1 MTNWSG
7 FTFLFLGTL
16 LLSTGLQLWLAWRH
30 IRYVS
35 QHRDAVPPAFADDI
49 PLAEHQKA
57 ADYTAAKGRLGYL
70 DLALSVVL
78 LLAWTLGGGLGWLD
92 ALWQQTGWP
101 PLVIGTAVILS
112 MLLINAAVELPL
124 SAYRTF
130 GLEQRFGFNR
140 STPALYVMDLL
151 KGLLVA
157 LALGVP
163 LLLATLWFMQAT
175 GAWWWLWVWA
185 LWQGFTL
192 FITWAYP
199 ALIAPL
205 FNKFSPLTDE
215 MLKSRIE
222 TLLARCGFKSRG
234 VFVMDG
240 SRRSAH
246 GNAYFTGMGNN
257 KRIVFFD
264 TLLDSLTPAQ
274 IEAVLAHELGHFR
287 LRHITKR
294 LLVSAAMSLAALALL
309 GWLAGQAWFY
319 TGLGV
324 AYAAPHL
331 ALLLFM
337 LAGPSFLF
345 LLTPLSAMYS
355 RKHEFEADAYAT
367 EQSDATELAAA
378 LVRLYRDNANTLTP
392 DPIHSAFYDSHPPAP
407 VRIARLQTING

>member
-1 MTNWSG
+1 MSNLHL
-7 FTFLFLGTL
+7 FTLLFIAAL
-16 LLSTGLQLWLAWRH
+16 LLSTGLQIWLAWRQ
-30 IRYVS
+30 IRHVTR
-35 QHRDAVPPAFADDI
+35 QRNTVPPAFAADI

-57 ADYTAAKGRLGYL
+57 ADYTVAKGRLGYL

-78 LLAWTLGGGLGWLD
+78 LLLWTLGGGLAWLD
-92 ALWQQTGWP
+92 ALWQQAGWP
-101 PLVIGTAVILS
+101 PLVAGTAVILS
-112 MLLINAAVELPL
+112 VLLINATLELPL
-124 SAYRTF
+124 SVYRTF

-140 STPALYVMDLL
+140 NTPALFVMDLL

-157 LALGVP
+157 LALGIP

-175 GAWWWLWVWA
+175 GVWWWLWVWA

-192 FITWAYP
+192 FLTWAYP

-205 FNKFSPLTDE
+205 FNKFSPLADDN
-215 MLKSRIE
+215 LKSRIE
-222 TLLARCGFKSRG
+222 ILLARCGFKSRG

-294 LLVSAAMSLAALALL
+294 LLVSAALSLAALALL
-309 GWLAGQAWFY
+309 GWLAGQQWFY

-324 AYAAPHL
+324 VHAASHL

-345 LLTPLSAMYS
+345 LLTPLSAKYS
-355 RKHEFEADAYAT
+355 RRHEFEADAYAMQ
-367 EQSDATELAAA
+367 QSDAAALAAA
-378 LVRLYRDNANTLTP
+378 LVRLYRDNASTLTP
-392 DPIHSAFYDSHPPAP
+392 DPVHSAFYDSHPPAP
-407 VRIARLQTING
+407 VRIARLQTDNG